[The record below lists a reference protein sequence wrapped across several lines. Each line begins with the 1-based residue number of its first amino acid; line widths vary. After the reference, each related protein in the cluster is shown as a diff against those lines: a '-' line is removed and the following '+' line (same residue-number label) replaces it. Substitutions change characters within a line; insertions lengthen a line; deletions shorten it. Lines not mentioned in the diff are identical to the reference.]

1 MFYYEK
7 MFLNSKGSDHVRE
20 QLENFAEP
28 SYKAFSERLVET
40 KYEILGVR
48 IPTLR
53 LLAKDIV
60 RTDWQAFITTPKST
74 FEEMMIEG
82 FVIAS
87 VKLPLEERLPLI
99 ESFVKKIDNWSHC
112 DSFCSSLKITKRCPH
127 EMWHFLLSLRHDPH
141 PFVLRFVVVMMLV
154 YYLSDEW
161 IDLVFSELQAIE
173 HDNYYVKMAIAWAIS
188 NSFIKQQEK
197 TRLFLRTANLDD
209 FTFNKAIQKIIES
222 KQVSGDAKEEL
233 KQWKRVK

>member
-1 MFYYEK
+1 M
-7 MFLNSKGSDHVRE
+7 RE
-20 QLENFAEP
+20 QLEKLAEP
-28 SYKAFSERLVET
+28 TYKAFTERLVET
-40 KYEILGVR
+40 EYETLGVR

-60 RTDWQAFITTPKST
+60 QTDWQSFIATPKST
-74 FEEMMIEG
+74 FEEMMLEG

-99 ESFVKKIDNWSHC
+99 AAYVKKIDNWSHC
-112 DSFCSSLKITKRCPH
+112 DSFCSSLKITKKCPH

-141 PFVLRFVVVMMLV
+141 PFVVRFIVVMMLM

-161 IDLVFSELQAIE
+161 IDLVFSELQMIE
-173 HDNYYVKMAIAWAIS
+173 HDNYYAKMAISWAIS
-188 NSFIKQQEK
+188 VAFIKQEEK

-222 KQVSGDAKEEL
+222 KQVSGDAKAEL
-233 KQWKRVK
+233 KQWKRVR